1 MNAFVEHHQHSIR
14 FQYRCFDRL
23 LLNGAIQPFQ
33 QPERILGF
41 FWTYRRIYP
50 VSRKVLRDI
59 AAQYH
64 QWVMR
69 QARQWRVPIL
79 KAPEE
84 ERRDVFVTPYFRR
97 AQPNRVVAILK
108 AREPARI
115 VKAIGTEAA
124 NRWHL
129 ALKQTWVDQYNFYIN
144 DAEWG
149 RMFVRICPYFPFSV
163 RICLNQHHWIARRL
177 EQQGIRVRQCANAF
191 LACADPDALQAVA
204 DALTPEDLTRCGQK
218 WLPCLTPF
226 FTKAERDHA
235 GCQHRL
241 FVAQAEFCDNQVWRR
256 RAALDALEERLLDAN
271 RTIGRPT
278 SLSVIFGRKITR
290 HHRGKLQTVIEDLQL
305 PNPVM
310 RTHYQSGI
318 LKQYVRDHLLLRTE
332 PASNNVYRDYG
343 IPKAVAHLPRLRTT
357 MQEIADRYLNVQ
369 QDILETF
376 VDRGQLQRLHAPT
389 VLPNG
394 KRIPGLKLDHPR
406 QLAVMQALVRFSHIA
421 ASSTFTTKELH
432 AQAAEARGL
441 STADYK
447 LGSLRYDL
455 SKLRAKSLVEKLP
468 HSRRYRLLPEGYK
481 ISVIYLKLFERLYAP
496 LTAGILEP
504 CQADDCLPPERTS
517 QLDRLYRAVVSAL
530 DDLVAA
536 VGLKVA

>member
-1 MNAFVEHHQHSIR
+1 MNAFVDHHQDSIC

-33 QPERILGF
+33 QPERVLGF
-41 FWTYRRIYP
+41 FWTYRHLYP
-50 VSRKVLRDI
+50 VSRDVLRRI
-59 AAQYH
+59 AAQSH
-64 QWVMR
+64 QWITQ
-69 QARQWRVPIL
+69 QAQQWRVPIV
-79 KAPEE
+79 KAPGE

-97 AQPNRVVAILK
+97 ARPDRVVVILK

-115 VKAIGTEAA
+115 LHAIGTKAA

-129 ALKQTWVDQYNFYIN
+129 ELKQKWVDQYNFYVN

-149 RMFVRICPYFPFSV
+149 RLFVRVCPYFPFSV
-163 RICLNQHHWIARRL
+163 RICVNQHHWIARRL
-177 EQQGIRVRQCANAF
+177 ERQGIRFRQCANAF

-204 DALTPEDLTRCGQK
+204 DSLTAQDLIRCGQK
-218 WLPCLTPF
+218 WLPRLTPF
-226 FTKAERDHA
+226 FTKGERAHA
-235 GCQHRL
+235 GCAHRL
-241 FVAQAEFCDNQVWRR
+241 FIAQAEWCENLVFRR
-256 RAALDALEERLLDAN
+256 RAALDALEERLLDAH

-278 SLSVIFGRKITR
+278 SLSVVFGRKITR
-290 HHRGKLQTVIEDLQL
+290 YHKGKLQTVIEDLNL

-332 PASNNVYRDYG
+332 PASNNIYRDYG
-343 IPKAVAHLPRLRTT
+343 IPKAVTNVPRLRTK
-357 MQEIADRYLNVQ
+357 MQQIADQYLHVQ

-376 VDRGQLQRLHAPT
+376 IDRGQLQHLHAPT

-421 ASSTFTTKELH
+421 AASTFTTKELH
-432 AQAAEARGL
+432 AQAAEALGASR
-441 STADYK
+441 ADYS

-455 SKLRAKSLVEKLP
+455 SSFARKGWWRNSRILADTTS
-468 HSRRYRLLPEGYK
+468 SRRGTR
-481 ISVIYLKLFERLYAP
+481 
-496 LTAGILEP
+496 
-504 CQADDCLPPERTS
+504 
-517 QLDRLYRAVVSAL
+517 SAWCT
-530 DDLVAA
+530 
-536 VGLKVA
+536 